1 MAGRRSFRSSRAF
14 LIRAADMGETDRRLT
29 FFTESA
35 GAVTVVAKAAHRSRK
50 RFGGVLQKYFLLD
63 LSWSE
68 EQRKLSILTSAS
80 ILEVFWDILA
90 NWERVRYADYLMEL
104 VSAIFPQAGPK
115 PKAFAFLL
123 AGIRSLSAG
132 EFPVSVGRK
141 MEVAFLA
148 TGGWGPDLSA
158 CGKCGK
164 TEGRFFRFAVAEGKL
179 YCEACAEKRD
189 GLLSLGAVRTLRA
202 LQTSTPST
210 IGRVRI
216 SENILMELQAVI
228 PRYLEWN
235 FGKAFRSLRIESTG
249 RKP

>member
-14 LIRAADMGETDRRLT
+14 LIRAADMGEADRRLT

-68 EQRKLSILTSAS
+68 EQRRLPILSSAS
-80 ILEVFWDILA
+80 ILEAFWDILA
-90 NWERVRYADYLMEL
+90 NWERVRYADYLLEL
-104 VSAIFPQAGPK
+104 VSALFPQTGPK
-115 PKAFAFLL
+115 PKAFALLL
-123 AGIRSLSAG
+123 AGIRSLSGG
-132 EFPVSVGRK
+132 EPPLSVGRK

-148 TGGWGPDLSA
+148 AGGWGPDLSA
-158 CGKCGK
+158 CRRCGK
-164 TEGRFFRFAVAEGKL
+164 AEGRFFRFVVSEGRL
-179 YCEACAEKRD
+179 YCEACAEKGV

-202 LQTSTPST
+202 LQTSSPST

-216 SENILMELQAVI
+216 PEKILLELQIVI
-228 PRYLEWN
+228 PKYIEWN
-235 FGKAFRSLRIESTG
+235 FGKTFRSLRIDSTG

>member
-104 VSAIFPQAGPK
+104 VSALFPQAGPK

-132 EFPVSVGRK
+132 ESPGSVGRK
-141 MEVAFLA
+141 MEAAFLA
-148 TGGWGPDLSA
+148 AGGWGPDLSA

-179 YCEACAEKRD
+179 YCEACAGKRD

-216 SENILMELQAVI
+216 SENILMELQEVI

-235 FGKAFRSLRIESTG
+235 FGKTFRSLRIESTG